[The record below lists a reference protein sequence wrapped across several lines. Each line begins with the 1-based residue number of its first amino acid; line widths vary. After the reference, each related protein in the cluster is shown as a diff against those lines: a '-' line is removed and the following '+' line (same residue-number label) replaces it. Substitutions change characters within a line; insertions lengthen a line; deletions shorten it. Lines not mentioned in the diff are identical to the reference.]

1 MRRITLFLLA
11 SLAIALAAC
20 GPATVNTPTTAP
32 TTEPTLPPTAEPGP
46 TLPPTTPV
54 PAGVLIDYTREGGF
68 DGTTLHLVINSDGT
82 AMLNGTNYVATAQW
96 TIAADKLELL
106 KAQISQPEFPDLP
119 SDPSHDSGCAD
130 CFIYTINAQTPQGVK
145 TLRFD
150 DAYISSG
157 QAASPLYQG
166 INGTLA
172 AVIASAPTPTI
183 PDDPKAVL
191 PDDTLLIFHQEGGIA
206 FKQSTLTIKNDG
218 TATLEES
225 DLAAPVQWTLSAEE
239 MSTIQK
245 SVASPEIANVKSDG
259 MVMCADCFVYSLT
272 FRSPA
277 GVRYFRVDDA
287 DLMDNAL
294 PQVHDV
300 IVLLNTVRKNA
311 PKSI

>member
-1 MRRITLFLLA
+1 MRRIALFLLT

-20 GPATVNTPTTAP
+20 GPATVNTPTTVP
-32 TTEPTLPPTAEPGP
+32 TTEPTLPPTAELGP

-82 AMLNGTNYVATAQW
+82 ASLDGTNYVATAQW
-96 TIAADKLELL
+96 TIEADKLELL
-106 KAQISQPEFPDLP
+106 KAQISQPEFATLP
-119 SDPSHDSGCAD
+119 LDPHPEQLCND

-150 DAYISSG
+150 DADISTENTP
-157 QAASPLYQG
+157 PLYQG
-166 INGTLA
+166 LNGTLA

-191 PDDTLLIFHQEGGIA
+191 PDDTLLILHQEGGIA
-206 FKQSTLTIKNDG
+206 FNQSTLTIKTDG
-218 TATLEES
+218 TAMLEGS
-225 DLAAPVQWTLSAEE
+225 DLSAPVQWTLSAEE

-245 SVASPEIANVKSDG
+245 SLAIPEIANVKTDG
-259 MVMCADCFVYSLT
+259 MVNCADCFVYSLT

-277 GVRYFRVDDA
+277 GVRYFKVDDA
-287 DLMDNAL
+287 DFMDNAL
-294 PQVHDV
+294 PQVYDV